1 MKCLIDSVNLNNMK
15 KTITESQLQ
24 ELIRMKLR
32 EQEETSGSPMEELAS
47 RLVHSQ
53 TQSHIFHLQTGSYA
67 EHKAL
72 QGYYEKIDGLMDSLI
87 ESYQGENDIVK
98 NYKSLPMDNYDS
110 KEQVIR
116 YFEELMNL
124 VRTLSKDFPSYLKN
138 IVDEIEVLINSTLY
152 KLKRLS

>member
-1 MKCLIDSVNLNNMK
+1 MK
-15 KTITESQLQ
+15 KTVTLTEK
-24 ELIRMKLR
+24 ELENLLKRKLR
-32 EQEETSGSPMEELAS
+32 EQEELNGTPMDELAS

-53 TQSHIFHLQTGSYA
+53 TQAHIFHLQTGSYA

-72 QGYYEKIDGLMDSLI
+72 QGYYENIDDLMDSLI
-87 ESYQGENDIVK
+87 ESYQGENDIIK

-110 KEQVIR
+110 KEQVIG
-116 YFEELMNL
+116 YFEDLMGMVREL
-124 VRTLSKDFPSYLKN
+124 SEDFPSYLKN

>member
-1 MKCLIDSVNLNNMK
+1 MK
-15 KTITESQLQ
+15 KTVTLTEK
-24 ELIRMKLR
+24 ELENLLKRKLR
-32 EQEETSGSPMEELAS
+32 EQEELNGTPMDELAS

-53 TQSHIFHLQTGSYA
+53 TQAHIFHLQTGSYA

-72 QGYYEKIDGLMDSLI
+72 QKYYENIDDLMDSLI
-87 ESYQGENDIVK
+87 ESYQGENDIIK

-110 KEQVIR
+110 KEQVIG
-116 YFEELMNL
+116 YFEDLMGMVREL
-124 VRTLSKDFPSYLKN
+124 SEDFPSYLKN

>member
-1 MKCLIDSVNLNNMK
+1 MK
-15 KTITESQLQ
+15 KTVTLTEK
-24 ELIRMKLR
+24 ELENLLKRKLR
-32 EQEETSGSPMEELAS
+32 EQEEMNGTPMDELAS

-53 TQSHIFHLQTGSYA
+53 TQAHIFHLQTGSYA

-72 QGYYEKIDGLMDSLI
+72 QKYYENIDDLMDSLI
-87 ESYQGENDIVK
+87 ESYQGENDIIK

-110 KEQVIR
+110 KEQVIG
-116 YFEELMNL
+116 YFEDLMGMVREL
-124 VRTLSKDFPSYLKN
+124 SEDFPSYLKN